1 MLKRLFDI
9 IFSFFGL
16 TLLLPLFIVL
26 IIWVFMDSRGGAFYK
41 QIRVGR
47 NNKDFNLHKFRT
59 MVLESDQ
66 QGLLTIGETDKR
78 ITGTGKF
85 LRKYKLDELPQLFNI
100 LIGEMS
106 FIGPRPEVR
115 KYVDLY
121 TPEQQAVLE
130 VRPGL
135 TDYASIA
142 FIDENKLLGES
153 QDPEKTYIEEIMPA
167 KLALN
172 QKYIQEQSL
181 GTDIKILRKTIRGIF
196 F

>member
-16 TLLLPLFIVL
+16 ILLLPLFIVL

-41 QIRVGR
+41 QNRVGK

-59 MVLESDQ
+59 MVLGSDQ

-78 ITGTGKF
+78 ITGTGEF

-100 LIGEMS
+100 LTGEMS

>member
-1 MLKRLFDI
+1 MKRLFDI

-16 TLLLPLFIVL
+16 ILLLPLFIVL

-41 QIRVGR
+41 QVRVGR

-59 MVLESDQ
+59 MVLGSDQ

-78 ITGTGKF
+78 ITGAGKF

-115 KYVDLY
+115 KFVDLY
-121 TPEQQAVLE
+121 TPEQEAVLK

-135 TDYASIA
+135 TDYASMKY
-142 FIDENKLLGES
+142 IDENKLLGES
-153 QDPEKTYIEEIMPA
+153 DNPEKTYIEVIMPA

-181 GTDIKILRKTIRGIF
+181 GTDIKILKKTIRGIF